1 MYNYYKDIE
10 LKKINL
16 INKVQQAKEERLKI
30 KKNKVNNILLKQYDK
45 KIKNFILQVNNK
57 YK

>member
-16 INKVQQAKEERLKI
+16 INKVQQAKVERLKI